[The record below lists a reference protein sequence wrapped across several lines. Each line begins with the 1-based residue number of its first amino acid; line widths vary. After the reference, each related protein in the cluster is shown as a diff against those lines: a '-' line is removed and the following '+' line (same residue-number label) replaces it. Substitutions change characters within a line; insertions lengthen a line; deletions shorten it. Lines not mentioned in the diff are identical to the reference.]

1 MQRYIL
7 RRIGQ
12 AAITLFVLGV
22 VVFLSVRVVGDPGF
36 VMLGIEATAR
46 EHEQLEKNLGLHD
59 TLLVQFGRFLNDIIR
74 GNFGTSWMTGRP
86 ARDMILERF
95 PATLQLAGVGLA
107 LTVGMGVPLG
117 ILSAVKRDTF
127 LDLLVKFFAV
137 LGIAMP
143 TFWVAIMLIMLFGG
157 ILGWLPTFG
166 RSGPNSFIMPAI
178 VLAWGG
184 IAGMLRLMRS
194 SMLEVLDSEYVKFA
208 RVKGMPERMVV
219 YKHALKNA
227 AIPALTYGGL
237 VLASLLNGAVVV
249 EVVFAWPGIGLLSL
263 DAVQRRD
270 FAVIEA
276 TVLVAG
282 SGFIVA
288 ALLVDILY
296 GYVNPRIRYE

>member
-7 RRIGQ
+7 RRGGQ
-12 AAITLFVLGV
+12 AVTTLFILGV
-22 VVFLSVRVVGDPGF
+22 VVFLSVRVVGDPG
-36 VMLGIEATAR
+36 VVLLGIQATAK

-59 TLLVQFGRFLNDIIR
+59 PLLVQFGRFLNDVIR
-74 GNFGTSWMTGRP
+74 GNFGSSWMTGRP
-86 ARDMILERF
+86 ARDMILERL
-95 PATLQLAGVGLA
+95 PATLQLAGVGLV
-107 LTVGMGVPLG
+107 LTVGVGVPLG
-117 ILSAVKRDTF
+117 ILSAVKRDTL
-127 LDLLVKFFAV
+127 LDLFVKFFAV

-143 TFWVAIMLIMLFGG
+143 AFWVGIMLIMLFGG

-166 RSGPNSFIMPAI
+166 RGGPSSFIMPAV

-184 IAGMLRLMRS
+184 IAGMLRLVRS
-194 SMLEVLDSEYVKFA
+194 SMLDVLDSEYVKFA
-208 RVKGMPERMVV
+208 RVKGVTERMVI

-227 AIPALTYGGL
+227 GIPALTYGGL

-263 DAVQRRD
+263 DAVARRD

-282 SGFIVA
+282 SGYILA

-296 GYVNPRIRYE
+296 GYLNPRIRYD